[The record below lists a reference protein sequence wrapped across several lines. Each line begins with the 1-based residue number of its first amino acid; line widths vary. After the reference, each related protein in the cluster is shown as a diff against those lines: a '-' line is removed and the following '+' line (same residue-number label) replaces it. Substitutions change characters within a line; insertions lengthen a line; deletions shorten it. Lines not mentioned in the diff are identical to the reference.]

1 MSSVYL
7 DSSKRSVK
15 QTKVSRSS
23 SSTEAK
29 YRAVAAAQAK
39 IMSIQKLVRELKI
52 PQPVAPTIYCNNQ
65 EKSILPVLFSFSLLV
80 GCFPK
85 LFSLRAPLLHAIL
98 SWPVSR
104 FVPPSL
110 PCLTSSKANK
120 SGNNWLPLPWAIVA
134 LLILGFNE
142 FMTLLS

>member
-65 EKSILPVLFSFSLLV
+65 ASWTPILSIKLLPTIMNLMRKLAKEGFLKLTILGHIYQQVIKLLV
-80 GCFPK
+80 ALCH
-85 LFSLRAPLLHAIL
+85 LLLH
-98 SWPVSR
+98 R
-104 FVPPSL
+104 R
-110 PCLTSSKANK
+110 
-120 SGNNWLPLPWAIVA
+120 
-134 LLILGFNE
+134 
-142 FMTLLS
+142 